1 MGGQAMRFSASVL
14 VAVWLVFALSP
25 FAALAGPPFRTDDP
39 EPVEYRNWEVYF
51 ASQYANDKDGVSAT
65 LPHLEVNYGLY
76 PDLQVHVITPANY
89 VKPSGLTSQY
99 GYGDTE
105 VGLKYRFF
113 EKKDSEF
120 SAGVFPILEIPTGD
134 HSRGLGNGDPQLFLP
149 LWFQKSW
156 GAWTTYGGGGYWINP
171 GDNNKNYWFVG
182 WELQREITKH
192 LMLGAEIFHQTAKE
206 WGIDSDT
213 GFNIGA
219 IININE
225 NHHILMSA
233 GRDIDGPNRFSSYL
247 AYQYTF
253 GPEKE
258 KAEDKVEA
266 H

>member
-1 MGGQAMRFSASVL
+1 
-14 VAVWLVFALSP
+14 
-25 FAALAGPPFRTDDP
+25 
-39 EPVEYRNWEVYF
+39 
-51 ASQYANDKDGVSAT
+51 
-65 LPHLEVNYGLY
+65 
-76 PDLQVHVITPANY
+76 
-89 VKPSGLTSQY
+89 
-99 GYGDTE
+99 
-105 VGLKYRFF
+105 
-113 EKKDSEF
+113 
-120 SAGVFPILEIPTGD
+120 
-134 HSRGLGNGDPQLFLP
+134 LFLP

-156 GAWTTYGGGGYWINP
+156 GAWTTYGGGDYWINP

-182 WELQREITKH
+182 WELQREITKQ
-192 LMLGAEIFHQTAKE
+192 LTLGAEIFHQTAKE
-206 WGIDSDT
+206 WGSDSDT